1 MQPAELIKYIHNP
14 SLLDKESV
22 RHLQKLVLDFP
33 YFQSAHVLL
42 SMASRKWDASIYQQ
56 SLKKTAIVT
65 TNRAHLFKLIHQ
77 VENEV
82 LVDAEEVNVVE
93 TKPKVDTLLEDS
105 KQELDILKAAEISTE
120 HAEIEK
126 VEEQETVK
134 VVEKKSEPELVKPV
148 LNAEEILEREIGK
161 EVVNSFVEREILKT
175 PDVNK
180 PLVKEE
186 DPESFADWL
195 SFLKKN
201 NGQTYKQIEEQ
212 VSFEKAKQELKQN
225 SQSGSNRLAEP
236 KTNEEASSTEEV
248 PKQEEIQARKLKNK
262 AIIDKI
268 IESSP
273 GIIRQKEEQRF
284 YAPDIK
290 AKESLLEN
298 EHLVTETLA
307 KIYALQGSINKAI
320 RAYEILSIKSP
331 QKRAYYDGLIQKL
344 KNNA

>member
-1 MQPAELIKYIHNP
+1 MQPAELLNYIRNP
-14 SLLDKESV
+14 SLLDKGSV
-22 RHLQKLVLDFP
+22 ERLQKLVQDFP

-82 LVDAEEVNVVE
+82 ATVTDEVKVAEQK
-93 TKPKVDTLLEDS
+93 TKVDTLLEDS
-105 KQELDILKAAEISTE
+105 KQELDILKATEIYTEPAEV
-120 HAEIEK
+120 K
-126 VEEQETVK
+126 VEVPEPI
-134 VVEKKSEPELVKPV
+134 VEKQIDQNVVVKPV

-161 EVVNSFVEREILKT
+161 EVVNSFVEKEILKT
-175 PDVNK
+175 PEVNK
-180 PLVKEE
+180 PLVREE
-186 DPESFADWL
+186 DPESFSDWL

-201 NGQTYKQIEEQ
+201 NGQSYKQIEEQ
-212 VSFEKAKQELKQN
+212 VNLEKAKQLKQT
-225 SQSGSNRLAEP
+225 QLAQQKSETEKVNLVP
-236 KTNEEASSTEEV
+236 NEET
-248 PKQEEIQARKLKNK
+248 QDRKLKNK

-268 IESSP
+268 IENSP

-307 KIYALQGSINKAI
+307 KIYALQGSVNKAI
-320 RAYEILSIKSP
+320 RAYEILSLKSP

-344 KNNA
+344 KYNA